1 MSEREATGLGALEEQ
16 VLVAVVRAG
25 DAAYGMEVR
34 REIEAVTGRDLA
46 IGAVY
51 STLDRLEAKAFV
63 RSRRVQTI
71 DGSRRVFALTTH
83 GAQALTDTRE
93 MRDRLWNGVDL
104 RRIRAAVR

>member
-1 MSEREATGLGALEEQ
+1 MSERESAGLGALEEQ

-34 REIEAVTGRDLA
+34 REIEAATGRDLA

-63 RSRRVQTI
+63 RSRRVQTT

-83 GAQALTDTRE
+83 GAQALADTRD